1 VWGIFSIH
9 RDGSGRPFRFIP
21 RELQP
26 RVREAMSVI
35 RYDEIN
41 GSYVLRLVIG
51 FCVQWFGH
59 T

>member
-1 VWGIFSIH
+1 
-9 RDGSGRPFRFIP
+9 
-21 RELQP
+21 
-26 RVREAMSVI
+26 MSVI